1 MRTRRP
7 SSSSYRTMIVAL
19 FAAFAMLFVSATPAT
34 AGTFNE
40 SKSGS
45 DRASSTTLYYKKAH
59 GNFKLRIWTSIDG
72 PIQIGVT
79 KYSVKF
85 YDNAGRNVW
94 SATDQRDRTYT
105 IGGNVTK
112 IVVKQNKHTQ
122 FSKTNWQRK

>member
-1 MRTRRP
+1 MRSHRK
-7 SSSSYRTMIVAL
+7 SIRTVTVAL

-45 DRASSTTLYYKKAH
+45 DQATTTTLYYKKAH
-59 GNFKLRIWTSIDG
+59 GNFKLRVWRHTTAFQLGMS
-72 PIQIGVT
+72 T
-79 KYSVKF
+79 KYDIKF

-94 SATDQRDRTYT
+94 SATKQGDRTYT

-112 IVVKQNKHTQ
+112 IVITGNSSWYTLYN
-122 FSKTNWQRK
+122 NWQRK